1 MKIASVPVIGYLSL
15 IYLFFYIPII
25 ILIAYS
31 FNNTQ
36 YSLLWH
42 GFTWNWYRELFAD
55 ADLWIAAWHSLLLG
69 IAAASAATLL
79 GMLAAVSLYRY
90 RFLGRQFLNGLV
102 FILILSPEIVTGASL
117 LILFAVIQLPLGF
130 VSLLLSHISFCIP
143 FVIVTAYSRL
153 VSFDKNIFEAAKDLG
168 ATDALIFRRII
179 LPLLWPALF
188 AGWLLSF
195 TLSLDDVIVRYFV
208 TGPEFELLPRRIYSM
223 VRSGVKPEI
232 NALCS
237 VLFALTF
244 VWYYSHN
251 SFEKS
256 MKRFSLYF
264 MLLQLAS
271 QPLRLS
277 VS

>member
-1 MKIASVPVIGYLSL
+1 MTLSRLPALSYLSL
-15 IYLFFYIPII
+15 IYLFFYTPMF

-42 GFTWNWYRELFAD
+42 GFTWRWYVELFAD
-55 ADLWIAAWHSLLLG
+55 ADLWIAAWHSLFLG
-69 IAAASAATLL
+69 IAAASAATFI
-79 GMLAAVSLYRY
+79 GMIAAVSLYRY
-90 RFLGRQFLNGLV
+90 RFIGRQFLNGLV

-117 LILFAVIQLPLGF
+117 LILFALIKLHLGF
-130 VSLLLSHISFCIP
+130 ISLLLSHISFCIP

-153 VSFDKNIFEAAKDLG
+153 IGFDKNIVEAAKDLG

-195 TLSLDDVIVRYFV
+195 TLSLDDVIISYFV
-208 TGPEFELLPRRIYSM
+208 AGPEFEILPLRIFSM

-244 VWYYSHN
+244 FLVFVS
-251 SFEKS
+251 
-256 MKRFSLYF
+256 
-264 MLLQLAS
+264 QLA
-271 QPLRLS
+271 LRKKA
-277 VS
+277 